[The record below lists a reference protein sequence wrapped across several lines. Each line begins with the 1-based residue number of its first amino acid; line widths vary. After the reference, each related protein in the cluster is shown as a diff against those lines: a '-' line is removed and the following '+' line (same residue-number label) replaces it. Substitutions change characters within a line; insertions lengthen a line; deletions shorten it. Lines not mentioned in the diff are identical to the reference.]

1 MRLRTSEQQ
10 LEARSERRRP
20 TPISGITVVQ
30 YTGGRCKEETRSRA
44 TCGSSHL
51 RAKARVPPDRGGRL
65 PTHPRSDDRVAS
77 PDESQ
82 PRCRTPGKWLSVAPQ
97 RSQRGRGRVPCH
109 VIQGRDPGRPRLA
122 SSSNRYPDGWVATWR
137 AGCRHVPL
145 MSLYAPASTKSGCNP
160 ALMYADRLGPR
171 ETLGGRRMIAS
182 AIYPGVRAVALRD
195 RGF

>member
-65 PTHPRSDDRVAS
+65 PRTLGATTEWYRRMDLNHVAALRAS
-77 PDESQ
+77 G
-82 PRCRTPGKWLSVAPQ
+82 CRWPLSGLSVVGEW
-97 RSQRGRGRVPCH
+97 SCH

-160 ALMYADRLGPR
+160 ALMYADRLGAR
-171 ETLGGRRMIAS
+171 ETSGGRRMIAS
-182 AIYPGVRAVALRD
+182 AIPPHA
-195 RGF
+195 